1 MVKKDN
7 KKTQVKTK
15 KTFFLKEVILEMK
28 KVRWPLKKE
37 MISNSMATLV
47 FIIFF
52 ALFFT
57 LADLVIAS
65 IKVLVA

>member
-7 KKTQVKTK
+7 KKTKVKPK

>member
-7 KKTQVKTK
+7 KKTKVKPK

-37 MISNSMATLV
+37 MISNSIATLS

-57 LADLVIAS
+57 LADLVIAG